1 MSNPFELRFRLLEM
15 AQQYLQDSMKRK
27 EEFSYQM
34 WELAKEQGE
43 ANMELYKSLQPENYS
58 IDAIKK
64 KAEELYS
71 FVEKRKET
79 ETNTETK

>member
-15 AQQYLQDSMKRK
+15 AQQYLQESMKRK

-43 ANMELYKSLQPENYS
+43 ANMELYKSLQPETYS
-58 IDAIKK
+58 ISNIKK

-71 FVEKRKET
+71 FVEKRDGNEET
-79 ETNTETK
+79 SAE

>member
-15 AQQYLQDSMKRK
+15 AQQYLQESMKRK

-58 IDAIKK
+58 IHSIKK

-71 FVEKRKET
+71 FVEERKDRGKTDAE
-79 ETNTETK
+79 

>member
-15 AQQYLQDSMKRK
+15 AQQYLQESMKRK

-43 ANMELYKSLQPENYS
+43 ATMELYKSLQPENYS
-58 IDAIKK
+58 INNIKK

-71 FVEKRKET
+71 FVEKRNENEET
-79 ETNTETK
+79 AAE